1 MRTGSYISQPQGY
14 KAFIPKPLPPDPP
27 LSMDQEL
34 IDLLSEADRAI
45 GRLDGITDVLPN
57 PDLFIAMYVRK
68 EAVISSQ
75 IEGTQSSLIDVLEY
89 EITGGKQ
96 KFPHDIGEVVNYV
109 NAMNYGLERVRN
121 LPLSLRLIKEIHSR
135 LLVGVRGQE
144 RRPGEF
150 RSSQN
155 WIGPPGCTL
164 KTAEFVPPPPQE
176 MIGAMGEFEKFL
188 YDESPRPTLI
198 TCGLAHCQFETIHPF
213 LDGNGRIG
221 RLLITF
227 LLCRRGVLSRPLL
240 YLSHYFKQYRR
251 EYYNCLTSVR
261 NKGDWEGW
269 IKFFLKGIWEVSK
282 EAVKTSRD
290 IISLESEHTRLI
302 QEQVRTGKGRRNLL
316 ELLFRYPIISIPE
329 AKNRLQIAFGTANRL
344 INDFVRLGI
353 LKEITAR
360 ERNRLFAYTKYL
372 DLLRS
377 GTDLPTQR

>member
-1 MRTGSYISQPQGY
+1 MRAGTYISQPQGY

-27 LSMDQEL
+27 LSMDEEL
-34 IDLLSEADRAI
+34 IDLLSKADRAI
-45 GRLDGITDVLPN
+45 GRLDGITDALPN

-96 KFPHDIGEVVNYV
+96 KFPSDIGEVVNYID
-109 NAMNYGLERVRN
+109 AMNYGLERIKS

-164 KTAEFVPPPPQE
+164 KTAEFVPSPPQE
-176 MIGAMGEFEKFL
+176 MIRAMGELEKFL

-198 TCGLAHCQFETIHPF
+198 SCGLAHCQFETIHPF

-227 LLCRRGVLSRPLL
+227 LLCQRGVLSRPLL

-251 EYYNCLTSVR
+251 EYYNCLMSVR

-282 EAVKTSRD
+282 EAVQTSRY

-302 QEQVRTGKGRRNLL
+302 QEQVRGGKGGNLL

-329 AKNRLQIAFGTANRL
+329 VKNRLQIAFGTANRL
-344 INDFVRLGI
+344 INEFVRLGI

-377 GTDLPTQR
+377 GTDLRTQR

>member
-1 MRTGSYISQPQGY
+1 MRAGSYILQPQGY

-27 LSMDQEL
+27 LSIDGEL
-34 IDLLSEADRAI
+34 VDLLSKADRAI
-45 GRLDGITDVLPN
+45 GRLDGITEVLPN

-75 IEGTQSSLIDVLEY
+75 IEGTQSSLMDVLEY
-89 EITGGKQ
+89 EITGEKQ
-96 KFPHDIGEVVNYV
+96 KFPSDIGEVVNYID
-109 NAMNYGLERVRN
+109 AMNYGLERVKS
-121 LPLSLRLIKEIHSR
+121 LPLSLRLIREIHSR
-135 LLVGVRGQE
+135 LLAGVRGQE

-155 WIGPPGCTL
+155 WIGPPGSTL
-164 KTAEFVPPPPQE
+164 KTAEFVPSPPQE
-176 MIGAMGEFEKFL
+176 MIRAMGEFEKFL
-188 YDESPRPTLI
+188 YDESPRLTLI
-198 TCGLAHCQFETIHPF
+198 SCGLAHCQFETIHPF
-213 LDGNGRIG
+213 LDGNGRMG

-227 LLCRRGVLSRPLL
+227 LLCQRGVLSRPLL

-251 EYYNCLTSVR
+251 EYYNCLMSVR

-282 EAVKTSRD
+282 EAVQTSRY

-302 QEQVRTGKGRRNLL
+302 QEQVRIGKGRNLL

-329 AKNRLQIAFGTANRL
+329 VKNRLQIAFGTANRL
-344 INDFVRLGI
+344 INEFVRLGI

>member
-1 MRTGSYISQPQGY
+1 MRAGNYISQPQGY
-14 KAFIPKPLPPDPP
+14 KTFIPKPLPPDPP
-27 LSMDQEL
+27 LSMDEEL
-34 IDLLSEADRAI
+34 IDLLSKAARAI
-45 GRLDGITDVLPN
+45 GRLDGITEVLPN

-75 IEGTQSSLIDVLEY
+75 IEGTQSSLIDILEY
-89 EITGGKQ
+89 EITGEKRR
-96 KFPHDIGEVVNYV
+96 FPSDIGEVINYID
-109 NAMNYGLERVRN
+109 AMNYGLERVKS
-121 LPLSLRLIKEIHSR
+121 LPLSLRLIREIHSR
-135 LLVGVRGQE
+135 LLAGVRGQE

-155 WIGPPGCTL
+155 WIGAPGCTL
-164 KTAEFVPPPPQE
+164 KTADFVPPPPQE
-176 MIGAMGEFEKFL
+176 MITAMGELEKFL

-198 TCGLAHCQFETIHPF
+198 TCGLVHCQFETIHPF

-227 LLCRRGVLSRPLL
+227 LLCQRGVLSRSLL
-240 YLSHYFKQYRR
+240 YLSHYFKRYRR
-251 EYYNCLTSVR
+251 EYYDCLMSVR
-261 NKGDWEGW
+261 EKGDWEGW
-269 IKFFLKGIWEVSK
+269 VKFFLKGIWEVSK
-282 EAVKTSRD
+282 EAVETSRY

-302 QEQVRTGKGRRNLL
+302 QERVRSGQAVNLL

-329 AKNRLQIAFGTANRL
+329 VKDRLQIAFGTANRL
-344 INDFVRLGI
+344 INEFVRLGI

-377 GTDLPTQR
+377 GTDLPIHR

>member
-1 MRTGSYISQPQGY
+1 
-14 KAFIPKPLPPDPP
+14 
-27 LSMDQEL
+27 MDEEL
-34 IDLLSEADRAI
+34 IDLLSNADRAI
-45 GRLDGITDVLPN
+45 GRLDGITDTLLN

-89 EITGGKQ
+89 EVFGGKQ
-96 KFPHDIGEVVNYV
+96 KFPSDIGEVVNYV
-109 NAMNYGLERVRN
+109 DAMNYGLQRVKS

-135 LLVGVRGQE
+135 LLAGVRGQE

-155 WIGPPGCTL
+155 WIGPSGCAP

-176 MIGAMGEFEKFL
+176 MIKAMGEFEKFL
-188 YDESPRPTLI
+188 HDESPMPALI

-227 LLCRRGVLSRPLL
+227 LLCQKEVLTRPLL
-240 YLSHYFKQYRR
+240 YLSHYFKQHRSQ
-251 EYYNCLTSVR
+251 YYDCLMSVR
-261 NKGDWEGW
+261 DEGDWEGW
-269 IKFFLKGIWEVSK
+269 IKFFLKGVWEVSK
-282 EAVKTSRD
+282 EAIETSRD
-290 IISLESEHTRLI
+290 ILFLKSEHTRLI
-302 QEQVRTGKGRRNLL
+302 QEQVRIRKGIDLL
-316 ELLFRYPIISIPE
+316 ELLFRYPIISISE
-329 AKNRLQIAFGTANRL
+329 VKNRLQIAFGTANRL

-353 LKEITAR
+353 LKDITVR
-360 ERNRLFAYTKYL
+360 KRNRLFGYAKYL

>member
-1 MRTGSYISQPQGY
+1 MRAGSYISQAQGY

-27 LSMDQEL
+27 LSMDEEL
-34 IDLLSEADRAI
+34 IDLLSKADRAI
-45 GRLDGITDVLPN
+45 GRLDGITDALPN

-96 KFPHDIGEVVNYV
+96 KFPSDIGEVVNYIE
-109 NAMNYGLERVRN
+109 AMNYGLERIKS

-164 KTAEFVPPPPQE
+164 KTAEFVPSPPQE
-176 MIGAMGEFEKFL
+176 MIRAMGELEKFL

-198 TCGLAHCQFETIHPF
+198 SCGLAHCQFETIHPF
-213 LDGNGRIG
+213 PDGNGRIG

-227 LLCRRGVLSRPLL
+227 LLCQRGVLSRPLL

-251 EYYNCLTSVR
+251 EYYNCLMSVR

-282 EAVKTSRD
+282 EAVQTSRY

-302 QEQVRTGKGRRNLL
+302 QEQVRGGKGGNLL

-329 AKNRLQIAFGTANRL
+329 VKNRLQIAFGTANRL
-344 INDFVRLGI
+344 INEFVRLGI

>member
-1 MRTGSYISQPQGY
+1 MRAGNYISQPQGY

-27 LSMDQEL
+27 LSMNGEL
-34 IDLLSEADRAI
+34 LDLLSKADRSI

-89 EITGGKQ
+89 EITGEKH
-96 KFPHDIGEVVNYV
+96 KFPSDIGEVINYI
-109 NAMNYGLERVRN
+109 NAMNYGLERVKS
-121 LPLSLRLIKEIHSR
+121 LPLSLRLIRKIHSR
-135 LLVGVRGQE
+135 LLAGVRGQE

-155 WIGPPGCTL
+155 WIGAPGCTL
-164 KTAEFVPPPPQE
+164 KTADFVPPPPQE
-176 MIGAMGEFEKFL
+176 MIAAMGELEKFL

-227 LLCRRGVLSRPLL
+227 LLCHRGVLSRPLL

-251 EYYNCLTSVR
+251 EYYNCLMSVR
-261 NKGDWEGW
+261 EKGDWEGW

-282 EAVKTSRD
+282 EAVETSRY
-290 IISLESEHTRLI
+290 IISLESEHTHLI
-302 QEQVRTGKGRRNLL
+302 QEQVRSGQGVNLL
-316 ELLFRYPIISIPE
+316 GLLFRYPIISIPE
-329 AKNRLQIAFGTANRL
+329 VKDRLQIAFGTANRL
-344 INDFVRLGI
+344 VNEFVRLGI

-377 GTDLPTQR
+377 GTDLPIQR

>member
-1 MRTGSYISQPQGY
+1 MRAGNYISQPQGY
-14 KAFIPKPLPPDPP
+14 KTFIPKPLPPDPP
-27 LSMDQEL
+27 LSMDGEL
-34 IDLLSEADRAI
+34 IDLLSKAARAI
-45 GRLDGITDVLPN
+45 GRLDGITEVLPN

-89 EITGGKQ
+89 EITGEKRR
-96 KFPHDIGEVVNYV
+96 FPSDIGEVINYID
-109 NAMNYGLERVRN
+109 AMNYGLERVKS
-121 LPLSLRLIKEIHSR
+121 LPLSLRLIREIHSR
-135 LLVGVRGQE
+135 LLAGVRGQE

-155 WIGPPGCTL
+155 WIGAPGCTL
-164 KTAEFVPPPPQE
+164 KTADFVPPPPQE
-176 MIGAMGEFEKFL
+176 MITAMGELEKFL

-198 TCGLAHCQFETIHPF
+198 TCGLVHCQFETIHPF

-227 LLCRRGVLSRPLL
+227 LLCQRGVLSRPLL
-240 YLSHYFKQYRR
+240 YLSHYFKRYRR
-251 EYYNCLTSVR
+251 EYYDCLMSVR
-261 NKGDWEGW
+261 EKGDWEGW
-269 IKFFLKGIWEVSK
+269 VKFFLKGIWEVSK
-282 EAVKTSRD
+282 EAVETSRY

-302 QEQVRTGKGRRNLL
+302 QERVRSGQAVNLL

-329 AKNRLQIAFGTANRL
+329 VKDRLQIAFGTANRL
-344 INDFVRLGI
+344 INEFVRLGI

-377 GTDLPTQR
+377 GTDLPIHR

>member
-1 MRTGSYISQPQGY
+1 MRAGHYISQPQGY
-14 KAFIPKPLPPDPP
+14 KAFIPQPLPPDPP

-34 IDLLSEADRAI
+34 IDLLSKADRAI

-89 EITGGKQ
+89 EITAGKQ
-96 KFPHDIGEVVNYV
+96 KFPNDIGEVVNYV
-109 NAMNYGLERVRN
+109 DAMNYGLERVRN

-176 MIGAMGEFEKFL
+176 MIRAMGEFEKFL

-227 LLCRRGVLSRPLL
+227 LLCERGVLSRPLL
-240 YLSHYFKQYRR
+240 YLSHYFKQYRH
-251 EYYNCLTSVR
+251 EYYNCLMSVR

-282 EAVKTSRD
+282 EAVETSRD

-302 QEQVRTGKGRRNLL
+302 QEQIRTGKGRNLL

-329 AKNRLQIAFGTANRL
+329 AKNRLQTAFGTANRL
-344 INDFVRLGI
+344 INEFVRLGI

>member
-1 MRTGSYISQPQGY
+1 MRAGRHISQPQGY
-14 KAFIPKPLPPDPP
+14 KVFIPKPLPPDPP
-27 LSMDQEL
+27 LSMHGEL
-34 IDLLSEADRAI
+34 LDLLSKADRAI

-89 EITGGKQ
+89 EITGEKQ
-96 KFPHDIGEVVNYV
+96 RFPSDIGEVVNYID
-109 NAMNYGLERVRN
+109 AMNYGLERVKS
-121 LPLSLRLIKEIHSR
+121 LPLSLRLIKEIHFR
-135 LLVGVRGQE
+135 LLSGVRGQE

-155 WIGPPGCTL
+155 WIGAPGCTL

-176 MIGAMGEFEKFL
+176 MIRAMGELEKFL
-188 YDESPRPTLI
+188 YNESPRPTLI

-213 LDGNGRIG
+213 LDGNGRMG

-227 LLCRRGVLSRPLL
+227 LLCQRGVLSRPLL

-251 EYYNCLTSVR
+251 EYYDCLMSVR
-261 NKGDWEGW
+261 EKGDWEGW

-282 EAVKTSRD
+282 EAVETSRY
-290 IISLESEHTRLI
+290 IISLKSEHTRLI
-302 QEQVRTGKGRRNLL
+302 QEQVRGGKGGNLL
-316 ELLFRYPIISIPE
+316 ELLFRFPIISIPE
-329 AKNRLQIAFGTANRL
+329 VKSRLHIAFGTANRL
-344 INDFVRLGI
+344 IHEFVRLDI

>member
-1 MRTGSYISQPQGY
+1 MRAGSYISQPQGY
-14 KAFIPKPLPPDPP
+14 KAFIPKPLPPEPP
-27 LSMDQEL
+27 LSMDGEL
-34 IDLLSEADRAI
+34 IDLLSKADRAI
-45 GRLDGITDVLPN
+45 GRLDGITEVLPN

-75 IEGTQSSLIDVLEY
+75 IEGTRSSLIDVLEY
-89 EITGGKQ
+89 EITGEKQ
-96 KFPHDIGEVVNYV
+96 KFPGDIGEVINYID
-109 NAMNYGLERVRN
+109 AMNYGLERVRS
-121 LPLSLRLIKEIHSR
+121 LPLSLRLIREIHSR
-135 LLVGVRGQE
+135 LLAGVRGQE

-155 WIGPPGCTL
+155 WIGAPGCTL
-164 KTAEFVPPPPQE
+164 KTADFVPPPPQE
-176 MIGAMGEFEKFL
+176 MITAMGELEKFL

-227 LLCRRGVLSRPLL
+227 LLCQRGVLSRPLL
-240 YLSHYFKQYRR
+240 YLSHYFKRYRR
-251 EYYNCLTSVR
+251 EYYDCLMSIR
-261 NKGDWEGW
+261 EKGDWEGW

-282 EAVKTSRD
+282 EAVETSRY
-290 IISLESEHTRLI
+290 IISLESEHTSLI
-302 QEQVRTGKGRRNLL
+302 QKQVRSGQGLNLL
-316 ELLFRYPIISIPE
+316 GLLFRYPIISIPE
-329 AKNRLQIAFGTANRL
+329 VKDRLHIAFGTANRL
-344 INDFVRLGI
+344 INEFVRSGI

-377 GTDLPTQR
+377 GTDLPIHR

>member
-1 MRTGSYISQPQGY
+1 MRAGSYILQPQGY

-27 LSMDQEL
+27 LSIDGEL
-34 IDLLSEADRAI
+34 VDLLSKADRAI
-45 GRLDGITDVLPN
+45 GRLDGITEVLPN

-75 IEGTQSSLIDVLEY
+75 IEGTQSSLMDVLEY
-89 EITGGKQ
+89 EITGEKQ
-96 KFPHDIGEVVNYV
+96 KFPSDIGEVVNYID
-109 NAMNYGLERVRN
+109 AMNYGLERVRS
-121 LPLSLRLIKEIHSR
+121 LPLSLRLIRGIHSR
-135 LLVGVRGQE
+135 LLAGVRGQE

-155 WIGPPGCTL
+155 WIGAPGCTL
-164 KTAEFVPPPPQE
+164 KTADFVPPPPQE
-176 MIGAMGEFEKFL
+176 MITAMGELEKFL

-198 TCGLAHCQFETIHPF
+198 TCGLAHSQFETIHPF
-213 LDGNGRIG
+213 LDGNGRMG

-227 LLCRRGVLSRPLL
+227 LLCQRGVLSRPLL

-251 EYYNCLTSVR
+251 EYYNCLMSVR
-261 NKGDWEGW
+261 EKGDWEGW

-282 EAVKTSRD
+282 EAVETSRY

-302 QEQVRTGKGRRNLL
+302 QKQVRSGQGVNLL
-316 ELLFRYPIISIPE
+316 GLLFRYPIISIPE
-329 AKNRLQIAFGTANRL
+329 VKDRLQIAFGTANRL
-344 INDFVRLGI
+344 MNEFVRLGI

-372 DLLRS
+372 DSLRS
-377 GTDLPTQR
+377 GTDLPIHR

>member
-1 MRTGSYISQPQGY
+1 MRAGRYISQPQGY
-14 KAFIPKPLPPDPP
+14 KAFIPQPLPPDPP

-34 IDLLSEADRAI
+34 IDLLSKADRAI

-89 EITGGKQ
+89 EITAGKQ
-96 KFPHDIGEVVNYV
+96 KFPNDIGEVVNYV
-109 NAMNYGLERVRN
+109 DAMNYGLERVRN

-176 MIGAMGEFEKFL
+176 MIRAMGEFEKFL

-227 LLCRRGVLSRPLL
+227 LLCQRGVLSRPLL
-240 YLSHYFKQYRR
+240 YLSHYFKQYRH
-251 EYYNCLTSVR
+251 EYYNCLMSVR

-282 EAVKTSRD
+282 EAVETSRD

-302 QEQVRTGKGRRNLL
+302 QEQIRTGKGRNLL

-344 INDFVRLGI
+344 INEFVRLGI

-377 GTDLPTQR
+377 GTDLPTPR